1 MSSYASGTKLT
12 DLALTDEPALDV
24 KPRVAEGGFPSP
36 VAFTDPT
43 IHRSN
48 QSTVVKAAVPKLAD
62 EAAVPIEVPTVDAV
76 AKSAADSA
84 ARERV
89 SRSADDHLAEATREF
104 DNGKIDKPLWARA
117 MELAE
122 NDVDAAKPGYLRARA
137 TALRI
142 SNQKK
147 RAEMLARLRS
157 NLPGEEETPPE
168 APPQTAPRSKRNLV
182 IAGALGCVVVVGGFL
197 ALRPAAE
204 PPARVA
210 LSAALGVKAPQKV
223 GATPAPAN
231 KGPERTRES
240 NDDFAKKVAD
250 LKAAGNWNVLVLYGV
265 EWTRKIPES
274 ADAWNELGMGYAKL
288 RQFSEAQEA
297 TAKAAQL
304 APNNFETWQRLGE
317 IGMAL
322 QQPVAA
328 LAAYERAVALN
339 GRDVTSLVQIG
350 ALNAQLGH
358 LPEASAAFVR
368 ALEVSPMDADALCG
382 AASAAQKEGRA
393 KDADAL
399 ARQLK
404 SANLSCREAVT
415 VAPVSVPTAP
425 VANKKPAARPTR

>member
-12 DLALTDEPALDV
+12 DLTLTDEPALDG
-24 KPRVAEGGFPSP
+24 KPP
-36 VAFTDPT
+36 VAKGGPPLPVAPADP
-43 IHRSN
+43 IINRSSP
-48 QSTVVKAAVPKLAD
+48 STAVKATLLKLAD
-62 EAAVPIEVPTVDAV
+62 ESGVPIEVPTVDAA
-76 AKSAADSA
+76 AKSAADGA

-117 MELAE
+117 MELAD

-157 NLPGEEETPPE
+157 NLPGEEETRPE
-168 APPQTAPRSKRNLV
+168 APAQPAPRSKRNLV

-197 ALRPAAE
+197 ALRPGAE
-204 PPARVA
+204 PPAPVG
-210 LSAALGVKAPQKV
+210 LSAAPGASAPQKV
-223 GATPAPAN
+223 GAKPAAAN
-231 KGPERTRES
+231 KGPDRARES

-250 LKAAGNWNVLVLYGV
+250 LKAAGNWNVLVLYSV
-265 EWTRKIPES
+265 EWTRKVPDS

-350 ALNAQLGH
+350 TLNAQLGH

-382 AASAAQKEGRA
+382 AASVAQKEGRA
-393 KDADAL
+393 KDADAF

-415 VAPVSVPTAP
+415 VAPVAASTAP
-425 VANKKPAARPTR
+425 VASKKPAVRPTR

>member
-12 DLALTDEPALDV
+12 DLTLTDEPALDV
-24 KPRVAEGGFPSP
+24 TPYVAEGGPRSP
-36 VAFTDPT
+36 VAPADPT
-43 IHRSN
+43 LNRSN
-48 QSTVVKAAVPKLAD
+48 HSTVVKAALQKLAD
-62 EAAVPIEVPTVDAV
+62 GPVGPIEVPTVDAA

-117 MELAE
+117 MELAD

-157 NLPGEEETPPE
+157 NLPGEEEILPE
-168 APPQTAPRSKRNLV
+168 APAQPAPRSKRNLV
-182 IAGALGCVVVVGGFL
+182 IAGALGCVVVVVVGFL
-197 ALRPAAE
+197 ALRPGAQ
-204 PPARVA
+204 PASVA
-210 LSAALGVKAPQKV
+210 LSAAPVAKAPQKV
-223 GATPAPAN
+223 GAGPAPAN
-231 KGPERTRES
+231 KGPERARES

-250 LKAAGNWNVLVLYGV
+250 LKAAGNWNVLVLYSV
-265 EWTRKIPES
+265 EWTRKIPDS
-274 ADAWNELGMGYAKL
+274 ADAWNELGAGYAKL
-288 RQFSEAQEA
+288 RQFNEAQEA

-317 IGMAL
+317 IGVAL

-350 ALNAQLGH
+350 TLNAQLGH

-382 AASAAQKEGRA
+382 AASVAQKEGHA
-393 KDADAL
+393 KDADAF

-404 SANLSCREAVT
+404 SANLSCREAIT
-415 VAPVSVPTAP
+415 VAPVPVPTAP